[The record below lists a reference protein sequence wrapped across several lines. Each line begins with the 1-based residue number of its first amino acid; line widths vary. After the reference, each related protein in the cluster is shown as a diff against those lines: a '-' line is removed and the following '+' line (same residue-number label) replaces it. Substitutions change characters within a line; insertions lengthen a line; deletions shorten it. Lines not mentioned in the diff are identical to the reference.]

1 MFYSQLLVFT
11 EIFSTYNFKVVLLLL
26 TKTMLKSYLSGDFAG
41 QHQPL
46 LTSIEKNGQ
55 DTFYV
60 SQKKVIQVWN
70 EVRVSK

>member
-46 LTSIEKNGQ
+46 LTSIEKKWPGYLLCFAEESHTGLERSEGQ
-55 DTFYV
+55 
-60 SQKKVIQVWN
+60 
-70 EVRVSK
+70 